1 MKQTD
6 AYTRTCS
13 STIAHTYA
21 LAHCT
26 HTACTLHAH
35 CTHTARTLH
44 AHCTHTARTLHAPC
58 EPGQGCAVVSPVRP
72 TQGPAHRQG
81 QRPSSRLWPFAPL
94 HSSYLRTESERESGE
109 RTKVDE
115 ETVPVARLRT
125 VGRIVSTKVTSLLSS
140 LRVEPNAVAISAFIL
155 AIEAAMSLVTL
166 SCFSLNELHCSS
178 VPVAV
183 FTGQVPSA
191 AKTTVSEPSTKV
203 GASIEEE
210 LLISRRD
217 VAALVAR
224 TRHRAKRFLIDND

>member
-1 MKQTD
+1 
-6 AYTRTCS
+6 
-13 STIAHTYA
+13 
-21 LAHCT
+21 
-26 HTACTLHAH
+26 
-35 CTHTARTLH
+35 
-44 AHCTHTARTLHAPC
+44 
-58 EPGQGCAVVSPVRP
+58 
-72 TQGPAHRQG
+72 
-81 QRPSSRLWPFAPL
+81 
-94 HSSYLRTESERESGE
+94 
-109 RTKVDE
+109 VDE

-166 SCFSLNELHCSS
+166 SCFSFNELHCSS
-178 VPVAV
+178 VPVAM
-183 FTGQVPSA
+183 FTVQVPSA